1 MAVSF
6 TKVNSFV
13 QYLCTE
19 DIDLDGGGLTLA
31 LSASA
36 INTTATSISGVAEI
50 GYGHLSTRVIV
61 TTTASQTAGTFKLC
75 ANDLVLTADGT
86 VPTWRYVALY
96 DNSSTNDRLIGLYD
110 NGSTVS
116 MTNTDT
122 FTFNFSS
129 ANGILTIA

>member
-31 LSASA
+31 LSNSA
-36 INTTATSISGVAEI
+36 INATATSISGVTQI
-50 GYGHLSTRVIV
+50 GYGRLSSRVIV

-75 ANDLVLTADGT
+75 ATDHVLTASGT
-86 VPTWRYVALY
+86 VPTWRYAAIY
-96 DNSSTNDRLIGLYD
+96 DNSSTNDRLIAIYD

-116 MTNTDT
+116 MTNSDT

-129 ANGILTIA
+129 ANGLLTLA